1 MECLRECWLNYIVY
15 LRICW
20 CCFPMLPHL
29 PWTLLFLSLGGQC
42 SERLVDVCT
51 SPRVCFS
58 CFDCVSLTFVS
69 PLFKAVGWGGRGGE
83 RNLGALCGCVSVCL
97 CVFWWR
103 FLTGRLI
110 HMAHVMQ
117 TTASQSPRWP
127 GSSSQG
133 ELQVHA
139 QVQLW
144 CRARFSHRGYHA
156 RSGL

>member
-1 MECLRECWLNYIVY
+1 MY

-69 PLFKAVGWGGRGGE
+69 PLFKASGLGRERWGEEPGCRVWV
-83 RNLGALCGCVSVCL
+83 CVCVSVRVLVTFFRLADSFIWHTSCRRQHHKVL
-97 CVFWWR
+97 GGQGAAAGGSCR
-103 FLTGRLI
+103 CMLRYSSDAERGSLTG
-110 HMAHVMQ
+110 
-117 TTASQSPRWP
+117 
-127 GSSSQG
+127 
-133 ELQVHA
+133 
-139 QVQLW
+139 
-144 CRARFSHRGYHA
+144 GYHA